1 MTFYE
6 FLILNDL
13 CKFQLFVLTT
23 LTFSTSTRIWISS
36 ITRRTFTISTMAS
49 GCTNSI
55 WCTITR
61 INTLFISTSLVIWTF
76 WICQTFNDSTNLV
89 WVASISWQTCT
100 FGYMSINRTLGIR
113 STSLINT
120 WVLTFSVNAC
130 LRKRTFVVALT
141 AS

>member
-1 MTFYE
+1 MN
-6 FLILNDL
+6 FLNILLNDSYI
-13 CKFQLFVLTT
+13 FQSFVLIT
-23 LTFSTSTRIWISS
+23 LTFSTSTRVWISG
-36 ITRRTFTISTMAS
+36 ITRWTFTISTMTS

-55 WCTITR
+55 WCAITR

-76 WICQTFNDSTNLV
+76 WICQTFYDSTNLV

-100 FGYMSINRTLGIR
+100 FGYVSINRALGIC